1 MTLFR
6 ITLKIK
12 EIKITTKQHDRM
24 QKIIDYI
31 NGKYG
36 SFVSFRVLK
45 YFLEHKLAREKNG
58 YATYELAFNIP
69 PSMVLTRNTLAKIE
83 SVADSADEK
92 DSATGVD
99 LLVEKGIL
107 TIEKET
113 GILELG
119 VPLDSIANLNLKE
132 TEHGFE
138 ETKDTASA
146 TLLLLQAL
154 SRDLPRKAGD
164 SYAQIITG
172 VVDMSLREKT
182 GKFETIE
189 NKFGT

>member
-1 MTLFR
+1 MILFR

-12 EIKITTKQHDRM
+12 EIKVTTKQHNRM

-31 NGKYG
+31 NDKYG
-36 SFVSFRVLK
+36 SFVSFKVLK

-58 YATYELAFNIP
+58 YATYELAMDIP

-83 SVADSADEK
+83 SVADYADEK
-92 DSATGVD
+92 DSEKGVD

-107 TIEKET
+107 TIDKDT
-113 GILELG
+113 GILELS

-132 TEHGFE
+132 TAHGFE
-138 ETKDTASA
+138 ETKDISSA
-146 TLLLLQAL
+146 TVLLLQTL
-154 SRDLPRKAGD
+154 SRNLPRRAGD
-164 SYAQIITG
+164 SYAPIITG
-172 VVDMSLREKT
+172 VVDMLLKEAS
-182 GKFETIE
+182 GNFVPVE

>member
-1 MTLFR
+1 MILFR

-12 EIKITTKQHDRM
+12 EIKVTTKQHNRT
-24 QKIIDYI
+24 QKIIAYI
-31 NGKYG
+31 NDKYG
-36 SFVSFRVLK
+36 SFVSFKVLK

-58 YATYELAFNIP
+58 YATYEMAFNIP

-83 SVADSADEK
+83 SAADSADEK
-92 DSATGVD
+92 DSETGVD

-107 TIEKET
+107 TIDKDT
-113 GILELG
+113 GILELA

-138 ETKDTASA
+138 EIKDTSSA
-146 TLLLLQAL
+146 TLILLQTF
-154 SRDLPRKAGD
+154 SRDLPRRVGD
-164 SYAQIITG
+164 SHASIITG
-172 VVDMSLREKT
+172 VVDMLLREKN
-182 GKFETIE
+182 GKFTTVE